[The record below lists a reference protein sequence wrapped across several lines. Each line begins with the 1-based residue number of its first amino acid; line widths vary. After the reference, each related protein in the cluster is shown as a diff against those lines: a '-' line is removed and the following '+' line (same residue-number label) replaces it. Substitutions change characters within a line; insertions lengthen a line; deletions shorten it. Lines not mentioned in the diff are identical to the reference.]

1 MAGNLARLVNIGHTQ
16 LHTVPKWLIS
26 GETALTARLHTQ
38 KSHFCQCLC
47 LNGKKSR
54 ELDDQF
60 VELLTEQDPAK
71 RSGQHDT
78 LEAAI
83 AAHKRDFGKA

>member
-16 LHTVPKWLIS
+16 LHTIPKWLIS
-26 GETALTARLHTQ
+26 GETALTARLHTR
-38 KSHFCQCLC
+38 SYISARCLC

-60 VELLTEQDPAK
+60 VELLTEQDPC
-71 RSGQHDT
+71 
-78 LEAAI
+78 
-83 AAHKRDFGKA
+83 

>member
-1 MAGNLARLVNIGHTQ
+1 MVNIGHTH

-38 KSHFCQCLC
+38 KLHSAGCLC

-60 VELLTEQDPAK
+60 IELSTEQDPAK
-71 RSGQHDT
+71 RSAQHDT

-83 AAHKRDFGKA
+83 AAHKRAFGKA

>member
-38 KSHFCQCLC
+38 KLHFCVV
-47 LNGKKSR
+47 
-54 ELDDQF
+54 F
-60 VELLTEQDPAK
+60 VPKWQEGT
-71 RSGQHDT
+71 
-78 LEAAI
+78 
-83 AAHKRDFGKA
+83 